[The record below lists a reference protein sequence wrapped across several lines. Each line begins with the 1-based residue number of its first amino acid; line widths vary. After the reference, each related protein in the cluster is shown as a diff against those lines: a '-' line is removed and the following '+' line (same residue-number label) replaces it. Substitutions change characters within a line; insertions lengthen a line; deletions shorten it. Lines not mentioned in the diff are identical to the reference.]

1 MRENSGMNP
10 LKASGADLT
19 ASRRNTMKNMVHL
32 VMTLSLAVCLAN
44 CGAGREQIR
53 TESITEREGVF
64 QEVTTAAGPPAGFAD
79 VVVKASFK
87 THLSGEGALL
97 ESGDSPHG
105 RPFYR
110 FVVNIGGQ
118 AVTWEVPGQRENL
131 PVGKGRHFP
140 EEGEGMRYVL
150 EKKIRLH
157 AGAHS
162 IFFGVPEEN
171 YTKTVTVNLPE
182 GKSSTLEFQPIYP
195 RYKWGHPTFQL
206 GFLGFSA
213 CLDHTSIN

>member
-1 MRENSGMNP
+1 
-10 LKASGADLT
+10 
-19 ASRRNTMKNMVHL
+19 MKNMVHL
-32 VMTLSLAVCLAN
+32 VLILFLAVCLAN
-44 CGAGREQIR
+44 CGATREQIR
-53 TESITEREGVF
+53 TQSITEREGVF

-87 THLSGEGALL
+87 THLSGEGSLL

-105 RPFYR
+105 GPSYR
-110 FVVNIGGQ
+110 LIMNIDGQ
-118 AVTWEVPGQRENL
+118 AVTWEAKGVQENS
-131 PVGKGRHFP
+131 PIVKGRHFP

-162 IFFGVPEEN
+162 IFFAVPEEN

-182 GKSSTLEFQPIYP
+182 GKSFTLEFHPIYP
-195 RYKWGHPTFQL
+195 RYRQGHPNFRN
-206 GFLGFSA
+206 GFLGFNLTCDQTAS
-213 CLDHTSIN
+213 N